1 MSNFTDYRDVFAAHD
16 VSDVEQQDR
25 AKRQASQSRRKVYGR
40 DDAMGYHRRW
50 IAGFHAG
57 RMATLDPDAF
67 LPVSAAA
74 KRLDLTRQRTYVLIR
89 KGQIPALRVG
99 GGGPWLIPRAAI
111 DELTGEVPGE
121 DGCHLSATEP
131 HPDE

>member
-1 MSNFTDYRDVFAAHD
+1 MDNFTDYRDVFAAHD

-25 AKRQASQSRRKVYGR
+25 AKRQASRSRRKAYGR

-57 RMATLDPDAF
+57 RMASLDPGDF
-67 LPVSAAA
+67 LVVSDAA
-74 KRLDLTRQRTYVLIR
+74 KRLGVSRQRGYQLII
-89 KGQIPALRVG
+89 KGQLPALRVG

-111 DELTGEVPGE
+111 DELTGEVPGQ
-121 DGCHLSATEP
+121 DACHLSATEP
-131 HPDE
+131 HRDE